1 MELLPEDRERLIRYV
16 DFMKSEIADFP
27 KFSTI
32 DWKTYTDDKDT
43 RRNLERWIE
52 NIVNCSIDIAKV
64 IVASEDR
71 RIPSSYKGVLKE
83 LGSTRYFDEAFG
95 DDISQ
100 WAVLRNILAHEY
112 LDIRWNTIKK
122 FIQTAEPIYR
132 MLIQKIEAVLQTGE

>member
-16 DFMKSEIADFP
+16 DFMKSEISDFP

-32 DWKTYTDDKDT
+32 DWKTYTDDKDI

-71 RIPSSYKGVLKE
+71 RIPPSYKGVLKE
-83 LGSTRYFDEAFG
+83 LGSTQYFDEAFG

-132 MLIQKIEAVLQTGE
+132 TLIQKIEAILQTGE